1 MGSLSRVAVFVGSST
16 GNSPT
21 YAQAAEDLGTLLATE
36 GLGLVYGGARV
47 GLMGVVADAALAAG
61 GEVHGVIPQSLV
73 DLEVGHSGLTR
84 LEVVGSMHER
94 KAAMAE
100 AADAFVALPGGAG
113 TLEEL
118 FEVWTWQQ
126 LGLHGKPVALLDV
139 AGFWQPLVKAV
150 DHMVDTGFIRA
161 GFREALLVVD
171 EVTELLPALR
181 DWHAPDRKWLKTT
194 S

>member
-21 YAQAAEDLGTLLATE
+21 YAQAAEDLGRLLATE

-94 KAAMAE
+94 KAVMAE

-194 S
+194 N